1 MAISKINTIFA
12 TYNNNNNILPPFD
25 MTKLSIIVPVYNV
38 EQYIR
43 PCFESIFK
51 QGLDENEYEVI
62 IVNDGST
69 DKSME
74 MISDIISQHNNI
86 TIINQE
92 NQGLSVA
99 RNNGIKI
106 AKGYYIFMPD
116 SDDLLIENSL
126 SPLLDQALKT
136 KVDIIAADFIKMED
150 EEIAHYKHVPQK
162 EITYTEKT
170 GEQLF
175 LEDLNPHQCY
185 VWRSLFRRG
194 FITENNLRF
203 YPGIRYQDVPF
214 THECYLK
221 AGRCLKTTLLLNI
234 YRRRHGSATFFFRL
248 SKARDFS
255 IAVAQTWKLTYLD
268 GLSPKLL
275 KKLKED
281 VYISLTMLI
290 YLIAHDD
297 SPFSEKRKVI
307 SFLKELAPDISFNDG
322 IKQRL
327 YSLFYQKR
335 PMTLVYFRYL
345 YGIIVDEAI
354 RPTYKSIK
362 NKFSNNN
369 LLKLR

>member
-1 MAISKINTIFA
+1 
-12 TYNNNNNILPPFD
+12 

-38 EQYIR
+38 EKYIR

-51 QGLDENEYEVI
+51 QGLDENEFEVI

-99 RNNGIKI
+99 RNNGIAA
-106 AKGYYIFMPD
+106 AKGEYIFMPD
-116 SDDLLIENSL
+116 SDDLLIEDAIPSL
-126 SPLLDQALKT
+126 LNQALKT
-136 KVDIIAADFIKMED
+136 KVDIIAADFLKLD
-150 EEIAHYKHVPQK
+150 NEEIAHYKYVPQQ
-162 EITYTEKT
+162 EVTYTEKT

-185 VWRSLFRRG
+185 VWRSLFRRE
-194 FITENNLRF
+194 FITENNLSF

-221 AGRCLKTTLLLNI
+221 ANRCIKTTKLLNI
-234 YRRRHGSATFFFRL
+234 YRRRPGSATFFFRL
-248 SKARDFS
+248 FKARDFS
-255 IAVAQTWKLTYLD
+255 IAVAQTWKLTYLEW
-268 GLSPKLL
+268 LSPRIL
-275 KKLKED
+275 KKLKKD

-297 SPFSEKRKVI
+297 SPFSDKRKDI
-307 SFLKELAPDISFNDG
+307 SFLKELAPDMTFEDG
-322 IKQRL
+322 IKQRI
-327 YSLFYQKR
+327 YSLLYQKR
-335 PMTLVYFRYL
+335 PMTLVYVRYL
-345 YGIIVDEAI
+345 YGMIIDDVF
-354 RPTYKSIK
+354 RPTYRKITK
-362 NKFSNNN
+362 K
-369 LLKLR
+369 